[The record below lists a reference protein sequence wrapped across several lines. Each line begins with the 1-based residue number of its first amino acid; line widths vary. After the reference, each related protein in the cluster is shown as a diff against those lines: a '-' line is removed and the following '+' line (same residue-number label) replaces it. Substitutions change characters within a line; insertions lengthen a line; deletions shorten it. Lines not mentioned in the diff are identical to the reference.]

1 MSALETIMETGPAL
15 DYRRLADCIAA
26 GRKDEV
32 VIDFGRLLAA
42 HYGKL
47 VEHISEKDGNPIYAH
62 NHKTLFLEGVDI
74 TCRRCLGVGVAH
86 GRRGPETEDPRVIV
100 EYLIRPWYE
109 ALKLEDPSK
118 YRMRNMGPMPVYVGS
133 PEDATCMMLSLCA
146 SVDITPIHLRWGMR
160 DGKPVRVWGRVKAD
174 GNWYDTDI
182 NDGSELS
189 MNGSDAPR
197 DLVLGEHFEFED
209 YDEAEVPL

>member
-1 MSALETIMETGPAL
+1 VKALEMSMDRASAM

-47 VEHISEKDGNPIYAH
+47 VEHVSEKDGNPISAH
-62 NHKTLFLEGVDI
+62 NHKTLFLEGADI
-74 TCRRCLGVGVAH
+74 WARKCFGAGQRSGG
-86 GRRGPETEDPRVIV
+86 RGPETEDPKDIG
-100 EYLIRPWYE
+100 EYSLRPWYE
-109 ALKLEDPSK
+109 ALNLKYPSK
-118 YRMRNMGPMPVYVGS
+118 YRMRDMGPMPRYVGS

-146 SVDITPIHLRWGMR
+146 SVDITPINLRWGIEN
-160 DGKPVRVWGRVKAD
+160 GKPARVWGRVKAD

-182 NDGSELS
+182 NDGTGLS
-189 MNGSDAPR
+189 MNGAAQHG
-197 DLVLGEHFEFED
+197 LVLGEHYEFQE